1 MKHVAAKI
9 LKMLIA
15 SIVLYL
21 LVAFLFNNFYAFHA
35 NFGNLWVNV
44 ENYIVIIFGGVILYL
59 CDNYSKFKTVFSVII
74 LSILVIVLLDS
85 YKNIN
90 ALLGYL
96 LLIALWTYRMPIKAF
111 VIKLLHK

>member
-1 MKHVAAKI
+1 MKNAAIKI

-21 LVAFLFNNFYAFHA
+21 LVAFLFNNFDAFHA

-44 ENYIVIIFGGVILYL
+44 KNYIVIILGGVILYL
-59 CDNYSKFKTVFSVII
+59 SDNYSKFKTVFSII
-74 LSILVIVLLDS
+74 IFSILVIVLLDS

-96 LLIALWTYRMPIKAF
+96 SLIALWSFRLQIK
-111 VIKLLHK
+111 VLKIKLLRK